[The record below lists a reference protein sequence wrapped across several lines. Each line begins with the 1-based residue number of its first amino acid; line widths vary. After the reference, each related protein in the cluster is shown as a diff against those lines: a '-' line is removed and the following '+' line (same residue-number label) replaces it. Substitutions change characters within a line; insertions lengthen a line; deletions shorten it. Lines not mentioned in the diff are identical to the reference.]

1 MEHFQCYDKSLFVLV
16 QIQETERQGR
26 NCRNLLFGCRSMMWW
41 AVSTFYIQSFCNN
54 FEFSFLVELLFPLGR
69 LGFEVTL
76 FLRDLWPSLIRI
88 NVNWTVRLGPVCL
101 PVTLVVS
108 ILLVWL
114 DQVQQQALELYPMN
128 GRYRH
133 ILFRA
138 VYMEGGKILASTR
151 KIIEGQTPLTFCW
164 FNLQKF

>member
-1 MEHFQCYDKSLFVLV
+1 
-16 QIQETERQGR
+16 
-26 NCRNLLFGCRSMMWW
+26 MMWW

-54 FEFSFLVELLFPLGR
+54 FEFSFLIELLFPLGR
-69 LGFEVTL
+69 LGLEVTL
-76 FLRDLWPSLIRI
+76 FLGFGNLWPSLIRI
-88 NVNWTVRLGPVCL
+88 NVTWIVRLGPVCL

-114 DQVQQQALELYPMN
+114 DQVQQQALELCPTN

-138 VYMEGGKILASTR
+138 VYMEGGREDLRRRNPLNFLLSLLAEILVSVVPKQR
-151 KIIEGQTPLTFCW
+151 RFERELKMVGNKRQMQFGPFCS
-164 FNLQKF
+164 LC

>member
-1 MEHFQCYDKSLFVLV
+1 
-16 QIQETERQGR
+16 
-26 NCRNLLFGCRSMMWW
+26 MMWW

-69 LGFEVTL
+69 LGLEVTL
-76 FLRDLWPSLIRI
+76 FLRDLWLSLICI
-88 NVNWTVRLGPVCL
+88 NVNWIVRLGPVCL

-114 DQVQQQALELYPMN
+114 DQVQQQALELCPMS

-138 VYMEGGKILASTR
+138 VYMEGGKILANTR

-164 FNLQKF
+164 VNLQKF